1 MAGRSKESATTRRA
15 VPDVEPPARD
25 LLKINQ
31 VFGKNGKPQ
40 PAVLKK
46 HFMREGRLDMHAAVK
61 LVEDTIAI
69 LRKEST
75 VLDVKGCRSRRRGF
89 CRC

>member
-1 MAGRSKESATTRRA
+1 MAGKKPPGESATARRA

-25 LLKINQ
+25 LLKISQ

-46 HFMREGRLDMHAAVK
+46 HFMREGRLDMNVAVK
-61 LVEDTIAI
+61 LIEDAMAVI
-69 LRKEST
+69 RKEST
-75 VLDVKGCRSRRRGF
+75 VLDVKGF
-89 CRC
+89 NYF